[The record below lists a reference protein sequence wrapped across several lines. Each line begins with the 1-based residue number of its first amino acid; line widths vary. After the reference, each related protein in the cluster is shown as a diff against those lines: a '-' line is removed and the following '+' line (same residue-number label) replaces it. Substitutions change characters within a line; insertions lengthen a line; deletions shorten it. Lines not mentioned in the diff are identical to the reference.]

1 MESLEY
7 VRFIAALALV
17 LGLLG
22 GCAWIARRLGLT
34 PGVVRAKAKAAARL
48 EITEVLPIDARRRLL
63 LVRRDNVEHL
73 IIIGD
78 SETVV
83 ETGIAVQKPGM
94 VQ

>member
-17 LGLLG
+17 LALLG
-22 GCAWIARRLGLT
+22 GCAWLARRFGLT
-34 PGVVRAKAKAAARL
+34 PGVVRAKTKAAARL
-48 EITEVLPIDARRRLL
+48 EITEVLPIDARRRLV
-63 LVRRDNVEHL
+63 LVRRDSVEHL

-83 ETGIAVQKPGM
+83 EAGIAAQKPGTA
-94 VQ
+94 Q